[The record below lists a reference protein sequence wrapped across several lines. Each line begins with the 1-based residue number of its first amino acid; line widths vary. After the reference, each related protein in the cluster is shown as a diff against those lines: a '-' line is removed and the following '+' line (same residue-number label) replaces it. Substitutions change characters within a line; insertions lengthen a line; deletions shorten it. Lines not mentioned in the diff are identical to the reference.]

1 MGLTRPL
8 LSSNTTECKL
18 RNRIHCLTIMLRF
31 ILVRP
36 GSTEIAEQGRIQG
49 CLDVPLSDS
58 GANQVQSTVEAL
70 DTEDVEVIY
79 SGPCIATQQTAQQI
93 ATYLES
99 KTKVVDLLRNLDLGL
114 WNGRRIEELKA
125 SQPKVYK
132 QWQEHPETVCPP
144 GGETLEEAQRRLR
157 KALLKIVRRRKTGT
171 FVLVLMEP
179 LASIASS
186 LLRSTEL
193 GDLWKAEQ
201 ICGCHESIEI
211 ESKKLAVELT
221 QP

>member
-1 MGLTRPL
+1 
-8 LSSNTTECKL
+8 
-18 RNRIHCLTIMLRF
+18 MLRF

-58 GANQVQSTVEAL
+58 GENQVRSTVQALEA
-70 DTEDVEVIY
+70 EDVDAIY
-79 SGPCIATQQTAQQI
+79 SGPCVAAQQTAQLI
-93 ATYLES
+93 ATHLES

-114 WNGRRIEELKA
+114 WNGRRIDELKA

-144 GGETLEEAQRRLR
+144 GGETLEDAQNRLR
-157 KALLKIVRRRKTGT
+157 KALLKIVRRRKEGT

-186 LLRSTEL
+186 LLRSTEI

-211 ESKKLAVELT
+211 ESQKIAVELI
-221 QP
+221 QA